1 MADTETIRNSIK
13 KLEKKGIV
21 IDSNGYVIDMRTT
34 KVRTTPLGM
43 RKKKSTGG
51 KRGRP
56 RTRPER
62 TTQPRKYK
70 RSWEHT
76 KEAKAKAKA
85 LREEKRAA
93 KAAEKAAAKAARDA
107 AIEAKTKERGF
118 ASMMQ
123 IERKR
128 SRPKTIYMPGE
139 YLTNGKVSKRKN
151 KVANITPFSKK
162 VRGAPAPT
170 LPVVSG
176 TFS

>member
-1 MADTETIRNSIK
+1 
-13 KLEKKGIV
+13 
-21 IDSNGYVIDMRTT
+21 
-34 KVRTTPLGM
+34 M

-70 RSWEHT
+70 RSYEHT
-76 KEAKAKAKA
+76 KEAKARRKA
-85 LREEKRAA
+85 E
-93 KAAEKAAAKAARDA
+93 AAERKAMRQAERETKAAAKAA
-107 AIEAKTKERGF
+107 AIDAKTKARGLI
-118 ASMMQ
+118 SMMQ

-151 KVANITPFSKK
+151 KIAKITPFSKK

-176 TFS
+176 PFS

>member
-1 MADTETIRNSIK
+1 MADTESIRNSIK

-21 IDSNGYVIDMRTT
+21 IDSAGNVIDMRST
-34 KVRTTPLGM
+34 KVRTTPLWM
-43 RKKKSTGG
+43 KKKSTGG

-56 RTRPER
+56 RTKPAR

-70 RSWEHT
+70 RSWGHT
-76 KEAKAKAKA
+76 KEAKAKRKA
-85 LREEKRAA
+85 DAAERKAARQAERAA
-93 KAAEKAAAKAARDA
+93 KAAAKAA
-107 AIEAKTKERGF
+107 AIAAKTQERGLV
-118 ASMMQ
+118 SMMG

-151 KVANITPFSKK
+151 RIANIMPFSKK

-176 TFS
+176 SFS

>member
-1 MADTETIRNSIK
+1 MADTESIRNSIK

-21 IDSNGYVIDMRTT
+21 VDSAGNVINMRTS
-34 KVRTTPLGM
+34 KVRTTPLWM
-43 RKKKSTGG
+43 RKNATGG

-56 RTRPER
+56 RTKPAK

-70 RSWEHT
+70 RSYEHT
-76 KEAKAKAKA
+76 KEAKAKRKA
-85 LREEKRAA
+85 ATAERKAAREAERAA
-93 KAAEKAAAKAARDA
+93 KAAAKAA
-107 AIEAKTKERGF
+107 AIEAKTKARGLI
-118 ASMMQ
+118 SMMQ

-176 TFS
+176 PFS

>member
-1 MADTETIRNSIK
+1 MSDVDSIRKSIK

-21 IDSNGYVIDMRTT
+21 VDSAGNVLNMRST
-34 KVRTTPLGM
+34 KVRTTPLWM
-43 RKKKSTGG
+43 RKNATGG

-56 RTRPER
+56 RTKPAR
-62 TTQPRKYK
+62 TTQKRKYK
-70 RSWEHT
+70 RSYEHT
-76 KEAKAKAKA
+76 KEAKARKKA
-85 LREEKRAA
+85 E
-93 KAAEKAAAKAARDA
+93 AAERKAMRQAERETKAAAKAA
-107 AIEAKTKERGF
+107 AIDAKTKARGLI
-118 ASMMQ
+118 SMMG

-151 KVANITPFSKK
+151 KIANITPFSKK

-176 TFS
+176 PFS

>member
-1 MADTETIRNSIK
+1 MSDTASIRKSIK

-21 IDSNGYVIDMRTT
+21 VDSAGNVIDMRTSRG
-34 KVRTTPLGM
+34 RTTPLWM

-62 TTQPRKYK
+62 TTQKRKYK
-70 RSWEHT
+70 RTYEHT
-76 KEAKAKAKA
+76 KEAKARKKA
-85 LREEKRAA
+85 E
-93 KAAEKAAAKAARDA
+93 AAERKAMRQAERETKAAAKAA
-107 AIEAKTKERGF
+107 AIDAKTKARSLV
-118 ASMMQ
+118 SMMG

-151 KVANITPFSKK
+151 KNITPFSKNARS
-162 VRGAPAPT
+162 VDEMAAANGLLQLGR
-170 LPVVSG
+170 
-176 TFS
+176 